1 VVALR
6 KLLVL
11 SALFMACTPI
21 FGAAQ
26 PAYIPG
32 HITTCHAFINGYPA
46 DTTNWFF
53 RSQHKVVQYW
63 AYFLFPYGTDTQT
76 VRSKAFL
83 FVNPYEYYSGKG
95 DGRDENSYVFENKWI
110 SPSGKVV
117 AEKTF
122 SWDKTTSSDR
132 VTIEDRVYIPY
143 AFINY
148 IGIAQMFK
156 ENGQE
161 KLPDEVGLYHINL
174 YINGELAAVT
184 FFEMKD

>member
-1 VVALR
+1 VKKIVILAL
-6 KLLVL
+6 LL
-11 SALFMACTPI
+11 ALPVFTTAGTQASFI
-21 FGAAQ
+21 A
-26 PAYIPG
+26 G
-32 HITTCHAFINGYPA
+32 HITTCNGFVNGYPA

-63 AYFLFPYGTDTQT
+63 AYFLFPAGKSMVT
-76 VRSKAFL
+76 SKNKEFL
-83 FVNPYEYYSGKG
+83 FINPYEYYSGT
-95 DGRDENSYVFENKWI
+95 GRFKDENTYVFENRWI

-117 AEKTF
+117 AEKIF
-122 SWDKTTSSDR
+122 NWNKSSSMDK
-132 VTIEDRVYIPY
+132 VTVENMQYVPY

-148 IGIAQMFK
+148 IGITQMFK

-161 KLPDEVGLYHINL
+161 RTPDEVGLYHIDL